1 SIIPIPANLGF
12 NVGIGTATPAAS
24 SLLQVQKNTN
34 GPTISTVVNNDPGA
48 NAKASFIVGSVPGT
62 GLPGGTFGSLE
73 YLGAGQLLTG
83 LFGPD
88 RTMVRGSGAGG
99 LFLTAENTAG
109 VISFATGGPSIGN
122 QRMLINSAGN
132 VGIGTTSP
140 GANLSIVGNTTGVA
154 GIVVA
159 SNNASAGYANAAGIQ
174 FNYNSNTTPSTF
186 RVARIVAGVES
197 GGGGDLYFDT
207 APSASGAFDTKM
219 TILRGGNV
227 GIGTTIPDQKLTVNG
242 TIHSTLVVVD
252 PTVPAPDYVFNKA
265 YNLQTLAEI
274 KAYTD
279 KNHHLPGVPA
289 AAEIEKSGINLGEMN
304 MTLLKKVEELTLY
317 LIEQNK
323 QLEEQQRVNKEV
335 NLRLD
340 LLTKQLKAAKK
351 SSIK

>member
-1 SIIPIPANLGF
+1 
-12 NVGIGTATPAAS
+12 GTATPAAS

-186 RVARIVAGVES
+186 RVARIVAGVET

-219 TILRGGNV
+219 VILRGGNV
-227 GIGTTIPDQKLTVNG
+227 GIGTPSPDARLTVNG
-242 TIHSTLVVVD
+242 TVHSTSVLVD
-252 PTVPAPDYVFNKA
+252 LTVTGPDYVFKKD
-265 YNLQTLAEI
+265 YNLPSLTEI

-279 KNHHLPGVPA
+279 KNHHLPDVPA
-289 AAEIEKSGINLGEMN
+289 AVEMEKNGINLGEMN
-304 MTLLKKVEELTLY
+304 MVLLKKVEELTLY
-317 LIEQNK
+317 LIEKDRAEKEQKETNKLLTGRLESQQTQIDTLKK
-323 QLEEQQRVNKEV
+323 QLE
-335 NLRLD
+335 
-340 LLTKQLKAAKK
+340 LTLKQK
-351 SSIK
+351 